1 MSSMSIFFWIELV
14 IVLAVIFIGA
24 RFNGVG
30 LGIWGGVGLF
40 LIAVLFGVEPTA
52 PPVDVL
58 LIILAVVTAAATM
71 DAAGGI
77 DFLVSV
83 AERIIR
89 ANPKYITILAPLV
102 TWLFTFLAG
111 TGHVVYPLQ
120 PVIYEVAM
128 SAGIRPERPMAVATI
143 ASQQSITASPVSA
156 ATAAMLGMFAAY
168 NWTSFGLAQIL
179 AICVPSTLLGVIVA
193 GFVSMFLGKDLA
205 DDPEF
210 QARVKA
216 GLVKMPDP
224 NGANK
229 VLKPHAKRSA
239 IVFLVFV
246 AIAVASGLIP
256 ELRTLRGETKPL
268 GMATVLEIFMLVNA
282 AAILVTCRPK
292 VDDIVK
298 TPTMRAGVVA
308 MIGIFGL
315 AWLGDSFV
323 GANKADLLAAVGGI
337 AQAMPWTFAFVLFFV
352 SVLLYSQAATARAVM
367 PLGAA
372 LGIPPQTLIGMFP
385 AVNGYFF
392 IPTYGSLVAAI
403 AFDGS
408 GTTHIGKYVLNHSFM
423 IPGLVATIVAV
434 TTGLGIAGILY

>member
-1 MSSMSIFFWIELV
+1 MIPTIFWIELLV
-14 IVLAVIFIGA
+14 VLICLFYGARKGGMALGLISGIGLIVLVFCFHVKPGK
-24 RFNGVG
+24 
-30 LGIWGGVGLF
+30 
-40 LIAVLFGVEPTA
+40 
-52 PPVDVL
+52 PPVDVIL
-58 LIILAVVTAAATM
+58 TILAVIMGSATLQ
-71 DAAGGI
+71 ASGGL
-77 DFLVSV
+77 DCLLQV
-83 AERIIR
+83 AEKALRSHPR
-89 ANPKYITILAPLV
+89 LVVYIAPYCAWILTILC
-102 TWLFTFLAG
+102 G
-111 TGHVVYPLQ
+111 TGHTVYTLLPI
-120 PVIYEVAM
+120 IYDVAIKT
-128 SAGIRPERPMAVATI
+128 GIRPERPMAVATI

>member
-1 MSSMSIFFWIELV
+1 M
-14 IVLAVIFIGA
+14 
-24 RFNGVG
+24 
-30 LGIWGGVGLF
+30 
-40 LIAVLFGVEPTA
+40 
-52 PPVDVL
+52 
-58 LIILAVVTAAATM
+58 
-71 DAAGGI
+71 
-77 DFLVSV
+77 
-83 AERIIR
+83 
-89 ANPKYITILAPLV
+89 
-102 TWLFTFLAG
+102 
-111 TGHVVYPLQ
+111 
-120 PVIYEVAM
+120 
-128 SAGIRPERPMAVATI
+128 
-143 ASQQSITASPVSA
+143 
-156 ATAAMLGMFAAY
+156 
-168 NWTSFGLAQIL
+168 
-179 AICVPSTLLGVIVA
+179 
-193 GFVSMFLGKDLA
+193 
-205 DDPEF
+205 
-210 QARVKA
+210 
-216 GLVKMPDP
+216 
-224 NGANK
+224 
-229 VLKPHAKRSA
+229 
-239 IVFLVFV
+239 FLVFV

>member
-1 MSSMSIFFWIELV
+1 MAITFWIELV
-14 IVLAVIFIGA
+14 IVLACIFIGA

-40 LIAVLFGVEPTA
+40 VISMVFGVTPTA

-58 LIILAVVTAAATM
+58 LIILGVVTAAATM

-77 DFLVSV
+77 DWLVSI

-89 ANPKYITILAPLV
+89 ANPKYITIIAPLV

-111 TGHVVYPLQ
+111 TGHIVYPLQ

-143 ASQQSITASPVSA
+143 ASQQSITASPISA

-168 NWTSFGLAQIL
+168 NFTDFGLPQIL
-179 AICVPSTLLGVIVA
+179 MICVPSTLVGVIIA
-193 GFVSMFLGKDLA
+193 GFISMHLGRELA

-216 GLVKMPDP
+216 GLVNLPKA
-224 NGANK
+224 GEK
-229 VLKPHAKRSA
+229 KTIKPTARRSA
-239 IVFLVFV
+239 IVFLIFV

-256 ELRTLRGETKPL
+256 ELRTLPGSDKPV

-292 VDDIVK
+292 VDDIVR
-298 TPTMRAGVVA
+298 TATMRAGLVA

-323 GANKADLLAAVGGI
+323 AANKADLINTVGDI
-337 AQAMPWTFAFVLFFV
+337 ARAMPWTFAFVLFFV

-372 LGIPPQTLIGMFP
+372 LGIPCQTLIAMYP

-408 GTTHIGKYVLNHSFM
+408 GTTRIGKYVLNHSFM
-423 IPGLVATIVAV
+423 IPGLVATIIAV
-434 TTGLGIAGILY
+434 STGLLITSILY